1 MLQIAETVLT
11 IGFITLKQAFT
22 MAFPTVTYTQFN
34 AKRLLLQMPLV
45 CLRLDYKHG
54 KSECILI
61 EYHDGV
67 NYKNLLQLLQNVIP
81 SAVVDTKMDKSL
93 LRALLGLCQSDRERE
108 SIRYAVFKVSGFTST
123 QARTQFGFQNMTQRA
138 KKVEDSLSHAH
149 YIHTAIEKLAVT
161 TEKAVLKSFGLS
173 TLSDE
178 LSSDSSDEE
187 ADEPTNHD
195 QAIPS

>member
-22 MAFPTVTYTQFN
+22 TAFPTVTYTQFN

-45 CLRLDYKHG
+45 CLRLDYKPG

-61 EYHDGV
+61 EYHDRV

-108 SIRYAVFKVSGFTST
+108 SIRYAVFKASGFTST
-123 QARTQFGFQNMTQRA
+123 QL
-138 KKVEDSLSHAH
+138 VHSLDSK
-149 YIHTAIEKLAVT
+149 T
-161 TEKAVLKSFGLS
+161 
-173 TLSDE
+173 
-178 LSSDSSDEE
+178 
-187 ADEPTNHD
+187 
-195 QAIPS
+195 